1 MKLNEDIR
9 LLSMGLFCSLI
20 EVQTKLLGEKVAN
33 LEAYYLQEFKII
45 LYNYKITTIKLIV

>member
-45 LYNYKITTIKLIV
+45 LYNYKITTIKSIV